1 MKRVLVAC
9 LLAVLAAPA
18 FAVIGTVD
26 DVPAATLLL
35 PYFEVDLDDAN
46 GINTLMS
53 INNASATAVLAHVIV
68 WTDLSDHIL
77 DFNIY
82 LTGYD
87 VQSIS
92 LRDIFVNGNLPR
104 TADAGNDAG
113 DTISPQG
120 PASYDT
126 AFASCDPFLPY
137 TNPALNSTYIEHIQN
152 LATGQGSDSFG
163 WDGLCSGVDHGDRIA
178 RGYITVDTVNACSLD
193 FPENSAYFENGG
205 LPPAVASNQN
215 VLWGDYFYVNP
226 AENFAQGETLVH
238 IEADATALPAG
249 GTNYTFYG
257 RYSLD
262 GGDNREAL
270 GNAFAVRYL
279 NGGGF
284 DGGTSLLVWRDS
296 KTNNADTDNRFDC
309 GDTPAFFPLGQHQV
323 VVFDEHENFE
333 VPEGCTISPC
343 EPGEETT
350 PFPYEAQRVHVGS
363 GALPT
368 SEDFGWIY
376 LNLNFDSGY
385 YFDAI
390 ELTAPWLM
398 QNWVTA
404 TMDAEG
410 RFSVGFDAIQLGNV
424 TDVPNAPDDCIYTF
438 DDGGPV
444 LPCPID

>member
-53 INNASATAVLAHVIV
+53 INNASATAVLAHVVV
-68 WTDLSDHIL
+68 WTDLSDHVL
-77 DFNIY
+77 DFNVY

-104 TADAGNDAG
+104 TADAGNDGA

-120 PASYDT
+120 PASYDE
-126 AFASCDPFLPY
+126 AFPSCDPFLPY
-137 TNPALNSTYIEHIQN
+137 TNPALNATYIEHVQN
-152 LATGQGSDSFG
+152 LLTGQGSDNFG
-163 WDGLCSGVDHGDRIA
+163 WDGLCSGYDHGDRIA
-178 RGYITVDTVNACSLD
+178 RGYITVDTVNECSLD
-193 FPENSAYFENGG
+193 FPEDTGYFINGG
-205 LPPAVASNQN
+205 TGTASNQN

-226 AENFAQGETLVH
+226 GQNFAQGETLVH
-238 IEADATALPAG
+238 IESDAVALPENG
-249 GTNYTFYG
+249 GFYTFYG
-257 RYSLD
+257 RYNLT
-262 GGDNREAL
+262 GADNREAL

-296 KTNNADTDNRFDC
+296 KSPASENRFDC
-309 GDTPAFFPLGQHQV
+309 GDLPAWVPLGQHQV

-350 PFPYEAQRVHVGS
+350 PFPFEAQRVEVGS

-385 YFDAI
+385 DWPSI
-390 ELTAPWLM
+390 EAYPWVM

-410 RFSVGFDAIQLGNV
+410 RFSVGFDAVQLGNATV
-424 TDVPNAPDDCIYTF
+424 LPNAPDDCIYTF